1 MRRIAVIAS
10 LALAF
15 PATASAHATLEH
27 TVPTE
32 QGRVAEAP
40 KLVRLDFDQSVT
52 PLADS
57 IRAYTAG
64 GRVVSR
70 PARSD
75 KAGHDVV
82 AALGTRLPAGA
93 YTVRWHVVSGD
104 GHVISGVFTFGV
116 RVAAPPPTQAYGASG
131 PTTTEHIV
139 RWAYFLAL
147 ALLIGGIGCRL
158 LVVRAPL
165 PPRAEKRFYILT
177 GIGAVATIEVGIAAF
192 LLRAEDAL
200 QLPFGRL
207 LYGDLQPIANGT
219 RFGTAFIAMTLGF
232 ALVSALLYLAWL
244 TDRPVFL
251 WPALVLGLGF
261 ASGLSLS
268 GHSAAD
274 AGSSWKSEL
283 ADWVHLS
290 AATLWIGGLVQL
302 AVVVLP
308 LAPDLRRAAFL
319 RFSTMATVL
328 VALVLAAG
336 TYLSVLRLPHLHDLW
351 TTHYGHV
358 LLVKLGLVAV
368 ALAWGAL
375 HRFLAVPAVERGTGA
390 DGLFARLPRSVLG
403 ESLAG
408 MAVLLVAAVLVDSR
422 PPPAAKPPIRVS
434 GPVEGARGRLS
445 RPRAFVVVPP
455 APPPPPPPGPRRGS
469 ARPSSAPTP

>member
-1 MRRIAVIAS
+1 MKRIAVIAA

-15 PATASAHATLEH
+15 PATAAAHATLEH
-27 TVPTE
+27 TVPSE
-32 QGRVAEAP
+32 QGRVAHAP
-40 KLVRLDFDQSVT
+40 RVARLNFDQSVT
-52 PLADS
+52 PLPNS
-57 IRAYTAG
+57 ILVYTAG

-70 PARSD
+70 AAHSD
-75 KAGHDVV
+75 NAGHDVV
-82 AALGTRLPAGA
+82 AVLAKRLPAGA

-131 PTTTEHIV
+131 PTTTEHVV

-147 ALLIGGIGCRL
+147 ALLLGGIGCRL

-165 PPRAEKRFYILT
+165 PPRAEKRFYIVT
-177 GIGAVATIEVGIAAF
+177 GIGAVATLEVGIAAF

-207 LYGDLQPIANGT
+207 LYGDLNPIANGT

-232 ALVSALLYLAWL
+232 ALVAALLYLAWL
-244 TDRPVFL
+244 TDRPTFL

-328 VALVLAAG
+328 VALVLVAG
-336 TYLSVLRLPHLHDLW
+336 TYLSILRLPRLHDLW

-368 ALAWGAL
+368 ALGWGAL
-375 HRFLAVPAVERGTGA
+375 HRFLAVPAVERGGG
-390 DGLFARLPRSVLG
+390 DGIFARLPRSVLG

-408 MAVLLVAAVLVDSR
+408 MAVLLAAAVLVDSK
-422 PPPAAKPPIRVS
+422 PPAAKPPLRVS
-434 GPVEGARGRLS
+434 GPAERSSGNRD
-445 RPRAFVVVPP
+445 VPP
-455 APPPPPPPGPRRGS
+455 ADAG
-469 ARPSSAPTP
+469 AQAKH